1 MAEKE
6 IELIKNQIE
15 KLNDPSFDLK
25 VWKNTTTMVLSL
37 IFGKDSDKIEQIKN
51 INYDYSSWTL
61 RDTSGASATEIVKKL
76 GRELLETA
84 IQELEVFGLPEKQES
99 GQLGLGV
106 IQTALEDNL
115 RISQYRELISIIR
128 EIQQRPDRK
137 KKLNEKLQTY
147 GDETVR
153 EVLSSI
159 LSHPELESLK

>member
-1 MAEKE
+1 
-6 IELIKNQIE
+6 
-15 KLNDPSFDLK
+15 
-25 VWKNTTTMVLSL
+25 MVLSR
-37 IFGKDSDKIEQIKN
+37 IFGKDSDKIEQIQN

-106 IQTALEDNL
+106 IQSALEDNL
-115 RISQYRELISIIR
+115 RISQYRELISIIH
-128 EIQQRPDRK
+128 EIRQRPDRK

>member
-25 VWKNTTTMVLSL
+25 VWKNTTTMVLSR

>member
-6 IELIKNQIE
+6 IELIQNQIE

-25 VWKNTTTMVLSL
+25 VWKNTTTMVLSR
-37 IFGKDSDKIEQIKN
+37 IFGKDSDKIEQIQN

-106 IQTALEDNL
+106 IQSALEDNL
-115 RISQYRELISIIR
+115 RISQYRELISIIH
-128 EIQQRPDRK
+128 EIRQRPDRK

>member
-6 IELIKNQIE
+6 TELIKKQIE

-25 VWKNTTTMVLSL
+25 VWKNTTTMTLSR
-37 IFGKDSDKIEQIKN
+37 IFGKDSDKIEQIQN

-76 GRELLETA
+76 GRELLETT

-99 GQLGLGV
+99 GQIGLGV
-106 IQTALEDNL
+106 IQSALEDNL

-128 EIQQRPDRK
+128 ENQQRKNRK
-137 KKLNEKLQTY
+137 KKLSEKLQTY

-153 EVLSSI
+153 QVLSSI